1 MKQTLFFLSFFP
13 LFFLSQLHAQA
24 PKGKLFVLNEGAFG
38 GNGSVGV
45 VDFATGTYNAFDNT
59 LATFGNQITYIN
71 GKIYAVDGKGDI
83 FIYDPNSLQ
92 KENEI
97 KDLSARSIWGYKNQ
111 LLITSLER
119 PYFRVFQNAAPYNLV
134 YVIDSP
140 DIASPRE
147 ELVILNDKAYISNFM
162 NDNQVAVVNLLSQ
175 SFVKNIQTNENPYLI
190 KAYKGKA
197 YAACYSYNPD
207 FTTTTE
213 LFEIDPLTDT
223 VTQSWLFEKAST
235 PTAGDTAIYLLKS
248 DGKLL
253 AFDPQTAQI
262 DSNLLQ
268 LGAYMMHYD
277 PLSKAL
283 FYSQTD
289 YVSYGRVGY
298 TDSSALYPLISADIA
313 PRSFCFLP
321 TDSSSLSLSSAAK
334 DLFVFYPNPVQQSMY
349 VLTTARPFQQLLI
362 RDVQG
367 RTLLT
372 QAIEQDFS
380 EMDLSALPAGMY
392 LLECLTPTQSS
403 IKKFIKE

>member
-13 LFFLSQLHAQA
+13 LFFLPQLSAQV

-59 LATFGNQITYIN
+59 LATFGNQITYIK

-83 FIYDPNSLQ
+83 FVYDPNSLQ
-92 KENEI
+92 KEAEI
-97 KDLSARSIWGYKNQ
+97 KDLAARGVWGYKNQ

-119 PYFRVFQNAAPYNLV
+119 PYFQVLQDAAPYNLV
-134 YVIDSP
+134 YAIDSP
-140 DIASPRE
+140 DIASPCE

-162 NDNQVAVVNLLSQ
+162 NGNQVAVVNLLSQ

-213 LFEIDPLTDT
+213 LFEINPLTDT
-223 VTQSWLFEKAST
+223 VTQSWLFEKTST
-235 PTAGDTAIYLLKS
+235 PTAADTAIYLLKS
-248 DGKLL
+248 NGKLL
-253 AFDPQTAQI
+253 AFDPQTAHI

-268 LGAYMMHYD
+268 LDAYMMHFD
-277 PLSKAL
+277 SVSKAL

-289 YVSYGRVGY
+289 YASYGRVGY
-298 TDSSALYPLISADIA
+298 TYNSASFPLVATDIS

-321 TDSSSLSLSSAAK
+321 TDSTSLSLQSAMDEFFA
-334 DLFVFYPNPVQQSMY
+334 FYPNPVQHSLH
-349 VLTTARPFQQLLI
+349 VLVPARPHKQLRI
-362 RDVQG
+362 MDVQG
-367 RTLLT
+367 RTILT
-372 QAIEQDFS
+372 KEIEQDFS
-380 EMDLSALPAGMY
+380 EIDLNALPAGMY
-392 LLECLTPTQSS
+392 LLEVLTPSQSS